1 MSDTNPFLSSLV
13 IPVVVSSRRE
23 SFIRRDGISSDD
35 GSLVVGAGSSG
46 VIDSQYL
53 MDAGESCKVY
63 RGGLSRACIEGLPC
77 GGRVLFDYVVMHLGR
92 NRDRIRLSPS
102 VCCGVMGISRKTFYR
117 GIGDLI
123 RYNVI
128 ARRSL
133 SVYWV
138 NPAIVYNGN
147 RVRSFPGCVSVA
159 GASD

>member
-13 IPVVVSSRRE
+13 IPAVVSSRRE

-35 GSLVVGAGSSG
+35 GYLSVGAGSSG

-53 MDAGESCKVY
+53 MDSGESCKVY
-63 RGGLSRACIEGLPC
+63 RGDLARACIDGLSC
-77 GGRVLFDYVVMHLGR
+77 SGMVLFGYVVMHLGR

-102 VCCGVMGISRKTFYR
+102 VCCKAMGISRKTFYR

-128 ARRSL
+128 ARRS
-133 SVYWV
+133 SAIYWV

-159 GASD
+159 GTSD